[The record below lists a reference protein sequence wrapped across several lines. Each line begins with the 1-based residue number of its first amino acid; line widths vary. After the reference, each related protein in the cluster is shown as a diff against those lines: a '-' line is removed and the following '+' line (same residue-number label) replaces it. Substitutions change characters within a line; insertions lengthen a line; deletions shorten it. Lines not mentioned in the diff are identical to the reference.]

1 MRRVPLGTFK
11 MQNKIIIHGARA
23 HNLKNIDVEIPRDK
37 LVVVTGLS
45 GSGKSSLAFDTIY
58 AEGQRRYVESLS
70 AYARQF
76 LGNMEKPDV
85 DSIDG
90 LSPAIS
96 IDQKT
101 TSKNPR
107 STVGTVTEI
116 NDYLRLLYA
125 RVGTPYCING
135 HGAITA
141 SSAEQIVEQ
150 VLALPERTRM
160 QILAPIVRRKKGQHK
175 TIFEKIQKDGYV
187 RVRVDGDIFDV
198 TEVPEL
204 SKSKMHN
211 IEVVIDRLVNKD
223 GIRSRLFDS
232 VEAALRLGDGYLM
245 IDTMDGNELLFSEH
259 YSCPVCGFTVPELE
273 PRLFSFNAPFG
284 SCPTCDGLG
293 IKLEVDLDLVVPDPS
308 KSLREGA
315 LAPWNP
321 ISSNYYPTMLEQA
334 MASFG
339 VDMDTPF
346 EALTEEERDLVLYGS
361 GDREFHFHYVND
373 FGGERNID
381 IPFEGVVT
389 NVNRRYHETNSDYT
403 RNVMRGYMNEL
414 TCATCHGYRLN
425 DQALCVHV
433 GGEEG
438 PHIGQIS
445 ELSIADHLQLLEE
458 LELTENESTI
468 AKPIV
473 KEIHDRLTFLNNVG
487 LNYLTL
493 SRAAGT
499 LSGGESQRIRLATQI
514 GSNLSGVLYI
524 LDEPSIG
531 LHQRDNDR
539 LIESLKKMRDLGNT
553 LIVVEHD
560 EDTMMQADWLIDVGP
575 GAGEFGGEII
585 ASGTPKQV
593 AKNKK
598 SITGQYLSGKKFIP
612 VPLERRSGNGRFIEI
627 KGAAQNNLQHLDVR
641 FPLGKFIAV
650 TGVSG
655 SGKSTLVNSILK
667 KAVAQKLNRNA
678 DKPGKYHSISGIE
691 HIERLIDI
699 DQSPIGRTPR
709 SNPATY
715 TGVFDDIRDL
725 FAQTNEAKIRGYKKG
740 RFSFNVK
747 GGRCE
752 ACSGDG
758 IIKIEMHFLPDVY
771 VPCEVCHGRRYNS
784 ETLEVHYKEKNIAE
798 VLDMTVDD
806 ALVFFSAIPKIARK
820 IQTIKDVGLGYVTLG
835 QPATT
840 LSGGEAQRMKLAS
853 ELHKRSTGKSL
864 YILDEPTT
872 GLHTDDIARL
882 LKVLERF
889 VDDGNTALVIEH
901 NLDVIKSADHIIDL
915 GPEGGVGGGQ
925 IVATGTPEEVA
936 QVKESYTGHYL
947 KVKLQQ

>member
-1 MRRVPLGTFK
+1 
-11 MQNKIIIHGARA
+11 MQDKLMIRGARA
-23 HNLKNIDVEIPRDK
+23 HNLKNISVDIPRDK

-141 SSAEQIVEQ
+141 SSVEQIVDK
-150 VLALPERTRM
+150 VLSLPERTKM
-160 QILAPIVRRKKGQHK
+160 QILAPIIRRKKGQHK
-175 TIFEKIQKDGYV
+175 STFEKIQKDGYV
-187 RVRVDGDIFDV
+187 RVRIDGDIHDV

-204 SKSKMHN
+204 LKSKMHN
-211 IEVVIDRLVNKD
+211 IDIVVDRLINKE

-232 VEAALRLGDGYLM
+232 VEAALRLSDGYVV

-259 YSCPVCGFTVPELE
+259 YSCPECGFTVPELE

-293 IKLEVDLDLVVPDPS
+293 IKLEVDIDLVIPDKS
-308 KSLREGA
+308 KTLREGA
-315 LAPWNP
+315 LVPWNP

-334 MASFG
+334 MTQFG

-346 EALTEEERDLVLYGS
+346 EKLSKAEQDLALYGS
-361 GDREFHFHYVND
+361 GEREFHFHYIND

-381 IPFEGVVT
+381 LPFEGVV
-389 NVNRRYHETNSDYT
+389 NNINRRYHETNSDYT
-403 RNVMRGYMNEL
+403 RNVMREYMNEL
-414 TCATCHGYRLN
+414 KCNTCHGYRLN
-425 DQALCVHV
+425 DQALCVRV

-438 PHIGQIS
+438 LNIGQVS
-445 ELSIADHLQLLEE
+445 DLSIADHLELLET
-458 LELTENESTI
+458 LRLSSNEQLI
-468 AKPIV
+468 ARPII
-473 KEIHDRLTFLNNVG
+473 KEIHDRLSFLNNVG
-487 LNYLTL
+487 LNYLNL
-493 SRAAGT
+493 SRSAGT

-514 GSNLSGVLYI
+514 GSNLSGVLYV

-539 LIESLKKMRDLGNT
+539 LIDSLKKMRDLGNT

-560 EDTMMQADWLIDVGP
+560 EDTMMAADWLIDVGP
-575 GAGEFGGEII
+575 GAGAFGGEIV
-585 ASGTPKQV
+585 ASSTPKQV
-593 AKNKK
+593 AKNTK
-598 SITGQYLSGKKFIP
+598 SITGQYLSGKKVIP
-612 VPLERRSGNGRFIEI
+612 VPSERRVGNGRFLEI
-627 KGAAQNNLQHLDVR
+627 KGAAENNLQNLDVK

-655 SGKSTLVNSILK
+655 SGKSTLINSILK
-667 KAVAQKLNRNA
+667 KAVAQKLNRNS
-678 DKPGKYHSISGIE
+678 DKPGKYVSLEGIE
-691 HIERLIDI
+691 YVDRLIDI

-752 ACSGDG
+752 SCSGDG

-771 VPCEVCHGRRYNS
+771 VPCEVCHGTRYNS
-784 ETLEVHYKEKNIAE
+784 ETLEVHYKEKNIAQI
-798 VLDMTVDD
+798 LDMTVND
-806 ALVFFSAIPKIARK
+806 AVTFFAAIPKIARK
-820 IQTIKDVGLGYVTLG
+820 LQTIKDVGLGYVTLG

-872 GLHTDDIARL
+872 GLHADDIARL
-882 LKVLERF
+882 LKVLDRF
-889 VDDGNTALVIEH
+889 VDDGNTVLVIEH
-901 NLDVIKSADHIIDL
+901 NLDVIKTADHIIDL
-915 GPEGGVGGGQ
+915 GPEGGIGGGQ
-925 IVATGTPEEVA
+925 IVAIGTPEEVA
-936 QVKESYTGHYL
+936 ENSKSYTGYYL
-947 KVKLQQ
+947 KEKLAR

>member
-1 MRRVPLGTFK
+1 
-11 MQNKIIIHGARA
+11 MQDKLIIRGARA
-23 HNLKNIDVEIPRDK
+23 HNLKNVNVEIPRDK

-70 AYARQF
+70 AYARMF

-85 DSIDG
+85 DSIEG

-107 STVGTVTEI
+107 STVGTTTEI

-141 SSAEQIVEQ
+141 SSVEQIVDK
-150 VLALPERTRM
+150 VLELPERTRM
-160 QILAPIVRRKKGQHK
+160 QILAPAVRRKKGQHK
-175 TIFEKIQKDGYV
+175 TIFDRIQKDGYV
-187 RVRVDGDIFDV
+187 RVRVDGDIFDIS
-198 TEVPEL
+198 EVPEL

-211 IEVVIDRLVNKD
+211 IEIVVDRLINKE

-232 VEAALRLGDGYLM
+232 VEAALRLADGYVI

-293 IKLEVDLDLVVPDPS
+293 NKLEVDLDLVIPDRS
-308 KSLREGA
+308 KTLREGA

-321 ISSNYYPTMLEQA
+321 ISSNYYPAMLEQA
-334 MASFG
+334 METFG

-346 EALTEEERDLVLYGS
+346 EDLTEEEQNLVLYGS
-361 GDREFHFHYVND
+361 GEREFHFHYVND

-381 IPFEGVVT
+381 LPFEGVV
-389 NVNRRYHETNSDYT
+389 NNINRRYHETNSDFT

-414 TCATCHGYRLN
+414 PCPTCHGYRLN
-425 DQALCVHV
+425 NQALCVRV
-433 GGEEG
+433 GGENG
-438 PHIGQIS
+438 LNIGQVS
-445 ELSIADHLQLLEE
+445 DLSVADHLELLNH
-458 LELTENESTI
+458 LELSENEKTI
-468 AKPIV
+468 ATPIV
-473 KEIHDRLTFLNNVG
+473 KEIKDRLTFLNNVG

-493 SRAAGT
+493 SRSAGT

-539 LIESLKKMRDLGNT
+539 LIDSLKKMRDLGNT

-560 EDTMMQADWLIDVGP
+560 EDTMRQADWLIDVGP
-575 GAGEFGGEII
+575 GAGEFGGQIV
-585 ASGTPKQV
+585 ASGTPEEV

-598 SITGQYLSGKKFIP
+598 SITGQYLSGAKEIP
-612 VPLERRSGNGRFIEI
+612 VPLERRKGNGRFLRVL
-627 KGAAQNNLQHLDVR
+627 GACENNLQNIDVT

-667 KAVAQKLNRNA
+667 KAVAQKLNRNS
-678 DKPGKYHSISGIE
+678 DKPGKHKALEGVE
-691 HIERLIDI
+691 NIERLIDI

-725 FAQTNEAKIRGYKKG
+725 FAKTNEAKIRGYKKG

-771 VPCEVCHGRRYNS
+771 VPCEVCHGTRYNS
-784 ETLEVHYKEKNIAE
+784 ETLEVHYKDKNIAE
-798 VLDMTVDD
+798 ILDMTVND
-806 ALVFFSAIPKIARK
+806 AVEFFAPIPKIARK
-820 IQTIKDVGLGYVTLG
+820 LQTIKDVGLGYGTLG

-882 LKVLERF
+882 LKVLQRF
-889 VDDGNTALVIEH
+889 VDDGNTVLVIEH
-901 NLDVIKSADHIIDL
+901 NLDVIKTADHIIDL

-925 IVATGTPEEVA
+925 IVSTGTPEEVA
-936 QVKESYTGHYL
+936 KVKESFTGQYL
-947 KVKLQQ
+947 KDKLK